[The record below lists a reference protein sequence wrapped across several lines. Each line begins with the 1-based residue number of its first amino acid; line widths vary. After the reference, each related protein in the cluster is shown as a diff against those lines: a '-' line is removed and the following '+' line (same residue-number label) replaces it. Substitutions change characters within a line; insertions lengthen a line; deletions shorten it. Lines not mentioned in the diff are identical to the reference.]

1 MVDSKLHKVEPPI
14 PPRTAEEKESLQ
26 ILRLGAQLATNRQNI
41 ALHTE
46 CRRRNHQDGTDT
58 VLRAFSLSPQ
68 AATFLAGQLQEAVEK
83 YHSPRA
89 DLSED

>member
-14 PPRTAEEKESLQ
+14 PPRTDEERESLQ

-58 VLRAFSLSPQ
+58 VLRTFSLSPQ
-68 AATFLAGQLQEAVEK
+68 AATLLSEQLQIAIEE
-83 YHSPRA
+83 YHHKDRC
-89 DLSED
+89 